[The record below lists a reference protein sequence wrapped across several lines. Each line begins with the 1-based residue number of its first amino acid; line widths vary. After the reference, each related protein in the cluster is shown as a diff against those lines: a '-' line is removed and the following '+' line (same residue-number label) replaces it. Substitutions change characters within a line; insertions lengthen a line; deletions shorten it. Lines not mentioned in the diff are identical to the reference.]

1 MTAAIERKSYDDL
14 IAELEK
20 GLALNIK
27 ATALLAKKFAE
38 LTESD
43 QAELERMLMRR
54 KVAEV

>member
-54 KVAEV
+54 KVAEI